1 VKRGE
6 KKNASSKIAPFSF
19 RSSIHK
25 VVEEIVEEETP
36 DFVHA
41 FLDVVKV
48 HFQEMIDSGRY
59 KRRRPPSVYRRR
71 PASG

>member
-1 VKRGE
+1 
-6 KKNASSKIAPFSF
+6 
-19 RSSIHK
+19 

-48 HFQEMIDSGRY
+48 HFPEMIDSGRY